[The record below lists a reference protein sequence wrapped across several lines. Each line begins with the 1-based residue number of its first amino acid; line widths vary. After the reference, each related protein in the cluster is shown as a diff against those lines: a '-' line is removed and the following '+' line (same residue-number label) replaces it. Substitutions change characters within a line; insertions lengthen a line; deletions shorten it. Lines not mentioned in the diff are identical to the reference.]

1 MGGDEERGW
10 TASKADVE
18 DGMQKGVRMN
28 RGVKLQVAVCL
39 TIGLLATAAAGAQSF
54 GTAKEKVTLLR
65 KLPALVH
72 LPGETIAVKVTG
84 HDEHSDLARDLQ
96 SMLEAELTKDDP
108 RLRIDE
114 HAPSAIISCRIT
126 DFSHPTPTVTARP
139 SLAVGKN
146 APKTQNYLRVTGSLS
161 VSFQTKSAGGAE
173 LSSDNVTAKY
183 DREFDSSGNS
193 ASEGVKGSVTS
204 AWKRVTGGASSED
217 LNPPTDAE
225 LRALLINRA
234 VEKIA
239 AHVVNTS
246 ETVEVFLAKQK
257 GALDEG
263 DKLAAGG
270 LWERAL
276 ETFETATPD
285 PKPTEDAY
293 RLYDTGVAYEALAYK
308 AEDPKAAMKYLDEAA
323 IDYGKAID
331 SRPSEK
337 YFLEPQRRIEDAI
350 AHYRQLEE
358 EKHPAP
364 QAAAAPSVPAVAD
377 SGTPAAPKPTAA
389 KALTNAQVV
398 SMVKSGMDEDTV
410 TQAVRS
416 AKAVNFDMTTGG
428 QQALIGDG
436 VSLTVIQAMKTRAE
450 RTHLASAHQPATH
463 PAATHPAATHPAATP
478 PAGGSTT
485 PK

>member
-1 MGGDEERGW
+1 M
-10 TASKADVE
+10 
-18 DGMQKGVRMN
+18 GVRMN
-28 RGVKLQVAVCL
+28 RGVRLQVATCL
-39 TIGLLATAAAGAQSF
+39 SIGLLATGAAGAQSF
-54 GTAKEKVTLLR
+54 GAAKEKVTLLR

-72 LPGETIAVKVTG
+72 LPGDSIAVRVTG
-84 HDEHSDLARDLQ
+84 RNEHADLASDLQ
-96 SMLEAELTKDDP
+96 SMLEAEITKDDP
-108 RLRIDE
+108 RLRIE
-114 HAPSAIISCRIT
+114 ARAPSAVISCRIT
-126 DFSHPTPTVTARP
+126 DFSHPKPTVTSRP

-161 VSFQTKSAGGAE
+161 VSFQTRSAGGAE

-193 ASEGVKGSVTS
+193 ISEGVKGTVAS
-204 AWKRVTGGASSED
+204 AWKRVTGGGDSED

-234 VEKIA
+234 VERIA
-239 AHVVNTS
+239 EHIVNTS
-246 ETVEVFLAKQK
+246 ETVEVYLAKQK
-257 GALDEG
+257 GALDDG

-276 ETFETATPD
+276 ETFETAKAD

-358 EKHPAP
+358 ERHPAP
-364 QAAAAPSVPAVAD
+364 SAVTRNASQALAGNG
-377 SGTPAAPKPTAA
+377 GTSKSTRATTSRG
-389 KALTNAQVV
+389 LTNAQVV
-398 SMVKSGMDEDTV
+398 AMVKSGMDDDTV
-410 TQAVRS
+410 AQAIRS
-416 AKAVNFDMTTGG
+416 AKAVNFDLTTTG
-428 QQALIGDG
+428 QQTLAGDG
-436 VSLTVIQAMKTRAE
+436 VSSTVLAAMKNRGA
-450 RTHLASAHQPATH
+450 RTHLASTH
-463 PAATHPAATHPAATP
+463 T
-478 PAGGSTT
+478 AGGSTS

>member
-1 MGGDEERGW
+1 MNCGGR
-10 TASKADVE
+10 
-18 DGMQKGVRMN
+18 
-28 RGVKLQVAVCL
+28 LQVVFLMGACL
-39 TIGLLATAAAGAQSF
+39 LTTAACWGQSF
-54 GTAKEKVTLLR
+54 GAAKEKVTLLR

-72 LPGETIAVKVTG
+72 LPGDTIAVRVSG

-96 SMLEAELTKDDP
+96 SMLEAEITKDDP

-114 HAPSAIISCRIT
+114 RAPSAIISCRIT
-126 DFSHPTPTVTARP
+126 DFSHPAPIVNTRP
-139 SLAVGKN
+139 SVAVGKN
-146 APKTQNYLRVTGSLS
+146 APRTQNYLRVTGSLS
-161 VSFQTKSAGGAE
+161 VSFQTRGAGGAE

-193 ASEGVKGSVTS
+193 VSEGVKGTVTS
-204 AWKRVTGGASSED
+204 AWKRVTGGANSED

-225 LRALLINRA
+225 LRAMLINRA
-234 VEKIA
+234 VVKIA
-239 AHVVNTS
+239 AHIVNTS
-246 ETVEVFLAKQK
+246 ETVEVYLAKQR

-276 ETFETATPD
+276 ETYETATPD
-285 PKPTEDAY
+285 PRPVEDAY

-358 EKHPAP
+358 VHHHASPTAET
-364 QAAAAPSVPAVAD
+364 AAGSK
-377 SGTPAAPKPTAA
+377 PKPGSAA
-389 KALTNAQVV
+389 KALTNAQVIA
-398 SMVKSGMDEDTV
+398 MVKSGMDDDTV
-410 TQAVRS
+410 AQAVRA
-416 AKAVNFDMTTGG
+416 AKAVSFDLTTAG
-428 QQALIGDG
+428 QQTLDSDG
-436 VSLTVIQAMKTRAE
+436 VSATVIAAMKARAD
-450 RTHLASAHQPATH
+450 RTHLASTHTALAHTAT
-463 PAATHPAATHPAATP
+463 THA
-478 PAGGSTT
+478 AGGSAS